1 MILISYL
8 CIKYNNMKKETFI
21 KFIQLSI
28 DKGKKEKIIYNNGL
42 DLINFMDE
50 YSKINNILLCSI
62 YDEPSSDMINDFIFD
77 SIYDELDEKKS
88 NYLIYDTNDNV
99 VADCS
104 TIDGLYDFVESE
116 RLRLIS
122 DGFSYQMKAELTESE
137 RLSILQELFN
147 K

>member
-1 MILISYL
+1 
-8 CIKYNNMKKETFI
+8 MKKETFI

-28 DKGKKEKIIYNNGL
+28 DKGKREKIIYDNGL

-62 YDEPSSDMINDFIFD
+62 YDESSSDMIDDFIFD

-88 NYLIYDTNDNV
+88 NYLIYDTNDNII
-99 VADCS
+99 ADCS
-104 TIDGLYDFVESE
+104 TLDGLYDFVESE

-122 DGFSYQMKAELTESE
+122 EGFSYQMKAELTEEE
-137 RLSILQELFN
+137 RMNIIQNLF
-147 K
+147 KK

>member
-1 MILISYL
+1 
-8 CIKYNNMKKETFI
+8 MKKETFI

-28 DKGKKEKIIYNNGL
+28 DKGKREKIIYDNGL

-62 YDEPSSDMINDFIFD
+62 YDESSSDMIDDFIFD

-88 NYLIYDTNDNV
+88 NYLIYDTNDNII
-99 VADCS
+99 ADCS
-104 TIDGLYDFVESE
+104 TLDGLYDFVESE

-122 DGFSYQMKAELTESE
+122 EGFSYQMKAELTEEE
-137 RLSILQELFN
+137 RMNIIQKLF
-147 K
+147 KK